1 MNRINNDE
9 LKQMLENGISQK
21 DCAEHFN
28 VSPAA
33 ICQKLKKINACNLP
47 ESFRKLTTK
56 ERDFVLAKVDGHT
69 NKEAAKLA
77 YDVTTDAS
85 AKSFATVLMR
95 DPDINA
101 AIHDL
106 MHTEGIGKRRRIQRL
121 RDMIECNDMSAVGK
135 GLDMSF
141 KLAGDYSPQQVEVIS
156 EQEIRMMIASL
167 PDLRRELEAAKK
179 EVIESDEKDSECP

>member
-1 MNRINNDE
+1 MNKINNDE

-33 ICQKLKKINACNLP
+33 ICQKLKKLNACKLP
-47 ESFRKLTTK
+47 ESFRKLTAK
-56 ERDFVLAKVDGHT
+56 ERNFVLAKVDGYT
-69 NKEAAKLA
+69 NKDAAKLA
-77 YDVTTDAS
+77 YNVSTDAS

-141 KLAGDYSPQQVEVIS
+141 KLTGEYSPQQVEVVS
-156 EQEIRMMIASL
+156 EQDIRMILASL
-167 PDLRRELEAAKK
+167 PALKEAVAEAK
-179 EVIESDEKDSECP
+179 EAVGESDGKD

>member
-1 MNRINNDE
+1 MNKINNDE

-33 ICQKLKKINACNLP
+33 ISQKLKKLNACKLP

-77 YDVTTDAS
+77 YNVTTDAS
-85 AKSFATVLMR
+85 AKSFATILMR
-95 DPDINA
+95 DPDIST

-106 MHTEGIGKRRRIQRL
+106 MHAEGIGRRRRIQRL
-121 RDMIECNDMSAVGK
+121 RDMIECQDMSAVGK

-141 KLAGDYSPQQVEVIS
+141 KLTGEYSPEKLEIVS
-156 EQEIRMMIASL
+156 EEDIRMIIANL
-167 PDLRRELEAAKK
+167 PERKK
-179 EVIESDEKDSECP
+179 EDTESKEPTKENCLWES